1 MGSHSLEHSLEHNLC
16 HNKCHNLLDS
26 RESQENQCKCRRN
39 RVPKQDCASQVSQV
53 SKEIMWFRH
62 SMSHSQVGQGRGWS
76 KELRLPNLDN
86 PKCTVSLDKLMLS
99 PRSRVRLCT
108 VISQPHKGE
117 VTRNSRHHKKRL
129 YNRHSSRLCSSSK
142 PCSSNKPCSSSRR
155 LRQVCHSNL
164 GHNAES
170 SFLCLVQDNSLRL

>member
-1 MGSHSLEHSLEHNLC
+1 MG
-16 HNKCHNLLDS
+16 
-26 RESQENQCKCRRN
+26 
-39 RVPKQDCASQVSQV
+39 V

-129 YNRHSSRLCSSSK
+129 YNRHSSRLCSSKPLRSHKLCSSSSSRPCSSSK
-142 PCSSNKPCSSSRR
+142 PCSSNKPCSSSKP
-155 LRQVCHSNL
+155 
-164 GHNAES
+164 
-170 SFLCLVQDNSLRL
+170 